1 MEAVMG
7 GSGSSGGVPNFG
19 SGGRQ
24 GDDPCNL
31 RFRVPL
37 FGPVPAVISTMS
49 VGDILDI
56 HLITQNQTASV
67 TAVTQS
73 SGQVAGTIVGV
84 RQLGDLV
91 NCLNSGYA
99 YTGEVMSI
107 VGATVTIL
115 IERV

>member
-1 MEAVMG
+1 MG
-7 GSGSSGGVPNFG
+7 GSGSSGGVPSFG

-37 FGPVPAVISTMS
+37 FGPVPAVVSTLS

-91 NCLNSGYA
+91 NCLNNGHD